1 MLSFEDKLN
10 NYAELAVKIGA
21 NVQPGQTLVVNATID
36 AAPLVRLIVRK
47 AYEIGAKLVKVNYTD
62 EAVTR
67 LRYDLAPV
75 ESFLEAP
82 TWYAGE
88 MTELAENGAAF
99 LTVLSSSPDL
109 LKGVEPGRIADY
121 QRTYGQAMAK
131 YRQFQQAD
139 KMSWTGVAFPSP
151 DWAAKV
157 FPDAPKDQ
165 QVGKLW
171 DAIFHACRA
180 DREDPIAAWEEHI
193 DTLQQKS
200 DELNAKKYQKL
211 HFTAPGTD
219 LTIELPEGHIWAQAG
234 SVNEQGTT
242 FVANIPTE
250 EVFTAPLKT
259 GVNGTVS
266 STKPLSYG
274 GNIIDRFTLTFENGR
289 IVDYKAEEGQDT
301 LARLIEMD
309 EGSHYLG
316 EVALVPFQSPI
327 SQSNILYY
335 TTLYD
340 ENASCHLAIGS
351 SYAFNIQGGKTM
363 SQDELESHGMNQSIT
378 HVDFMMGSPE
388 MNITGITHDG
398 KEEPVFV
405 NGNWA

>member
-1 MLSFEDKLN
+1 MLTFEEKLN

-47 AYEIGAKLVKVNYTD
+47 AYEIGSPLVKVNYTD
-62 EAVTR
+62 EDVTR
-67 LRYDLAPV
+67 IRYDLAPD

-82 TWYAGE
+82 TWHAGE
-88 MTELAENGAAF
+88 MIELVEKGAAF
-99 LTVLSSSPDL
+99 ITIISSNPDL
-109 LKGVEPGRIADY
+109 LKGVDHERISNY
-121 QRTYGQAMAK
+121 QRTYGKAMAK
-131 YRQFQQAD
+131 YRKYQQAD
-139 KMSWTGVAFPSP
+139 KMSWTGIAFPSP

-157 FPDAPKDQ
+157 FPDAPKDE
-165 QVGKLW
+165 QVSKLW
-171 DAIFHACRA
+171 DAIFYATRA
-180 DREDPIAAWEEHI
+180 DQENPIQAWSEHI
-193 DTLQQKS
+193 DILQKKS
-200 DELNAKKYQKL
+200 DQLNHKKYHKL
-211 HFTAPGTD
+211 HFVAPGTD
-219 LTIELPEGHIWAQAG
+219 LTIELPEGHLWAQAG
-234 SVNEQGTT
+234 SLNEQGTM

-250 EVFTAPLKT
+250 EVFTAPHKD
-259 GVNGTVS
+259 GVNGYVS

-289 IVDYKAEEGQDT
+289 IVKFTAEEGEET
-301 LARLIEMD
+301 LSRLISMD

-316 EVALVPFQSPI
+316 EVALVPFHSPI

-335 TTLYD
+335 TTLFD

-351 SYAFNIQGGKTM
+351 SYAFNLNGGKTM
-363 SQDELESHGMNQSIT
+363 SEEELAKHGMNASIT

-388 MNITGITHDG
+388 MSITGITHDG
-398 KEEPVFV
+398 KEEAVFV